1 MKINQENLYVDI
13 GALKVWT
20 SEIPEAANNIGDEIW
35 ALEPNICI
43 VHSNTT
49 RENKRL
55 TYTLF
60 RLANISLH
68 QASQILFT
76 SAFNTLFD
84 QSLR

>member
-35 ALEPNICI
+35 ALELNICI

-55 TYTLF
+55 TYTIFL
-60 RLANISLH
+60 LANISLH
-68 QASQILFT
+68 QASQNIVYL
-76 SAFNTLFD
+76 
-84 QSLR
+84 SL

>member
-35 ALEPNICI
+35 ALELNICI

-55 TYTLF
+55 TYTIF

-68 QASQILFT
+68 QILFT
-76 SAFNTLFD
+76 SAFYFLYIG
-84 QSLR
+84 